1 MTDDN
6 KNDLIDQ
13 LTGLLGRWVTRGRTK
28 DYDACM
34 TTVAAHIA
42 PETVVKAPEG
52 RMPAADPRSGL
63 PGMDHYL
70 ALLALPG
77 KIVGHNFLGYDARCL
92 VKRLNA
98 KIDFGKICDTLTAS
112 RLARP
117 FRPIVRRALSQQP

>member
-1 MTDDN
+1 LQYTIISDIGTKSSWGDI
-6 KNDLIDQ
+6 LCAHAAV
-13 LTGLLGRWVTRGRTK
+13 LETGDRFDFSAG
-28 DYDACM
+28 
-34 TTVAAHIA
+34 
-42 PETVVKAPEG
+42 
-52 RMPAADPRSGL
+52 PRSGL

-70 ALLALPG
+70 ALLALPR
-77 KIVGHNFLGYDARCL
+77 KIVEHNFLGYDARCL